1 VINGETMM
9 IYDAEVEA
17 TMQLSTEMKNLAQS
31 TTAAS
36 VHANPGQADG
46 KRTFWCTDGEGDGEL

>member
-1 VINGETMM
+1 VGNEKGRYKASHLCAVINGETMV

-17 TMQLSTEMKNLAQS
+17 TMQLSTEMKNPAQS

-36 VHANPGQADG
+36 VHTNPG
-46 KRTFWCTDGEGDGEL
+46 